1 VSDAA
6 PAAPMAD
13 LKSRVASALLMAAA
27 ALAATWWGDWP
38 FAIIWLV
45 AAALAATEFLAMV
58 GARGRAPLLLSLVS
72 ILLSGF
78 WAHDLAQAPIRSA
91 GAPLLFL
98 FVALVIGGALAGLT
112 AARGARRWAAFA
124 APCAGL
130 IAIVPIVGRSDH
142 VGGLSLICWL
152 FATVWFTDIA
162 AYFAGRAIGGPK
174 LWPAVSPKKT
184 WAGAVGGMIAGVLAG
199 VAVLLW
205 LGRPPL
211 FASWSMASIVA
222 FTLVAT
228 LMAEAGDLA
237 ESAMKRKFQV
247 KDSGHLIPGHGGLM
261 DRLDGFWAVCLL
273 LGLTMLITEG

>member
-1 VSDAA
+1 
-6 PAAPMAD
+6 
-13 LKSRVASALLMAAA
+13 
-27 ALAATWWGDWP
+27 
-38 FAIIWLV
+38 
-45 AAALAATEFLAMV
+45 
-58 GARGRAPLLLSLVS
+58 
-72 ILLSGF
+72 
-78 WAHDLAQAPIRSA
+78 
-91 GAPLLFL
+91 
-98 FVALVIGGALAGLT
+98 
-112 AARGARRWAAFA
+112 
-124 APCAGL
+124 
-130 IAIVPIVGRSDH
+130 
-142 VGGLSLICWL
+142 
-152 FATVWFTDIA
+152 
-162 AYFAGRAIGGPK
+162 
-174 LWPAVSPKKT
+174 
-184 WAGAVGGMIAGVLAG
+184 MIAGVLAG